1 MRMPDPATA
10 RTLQGASSGSRDTQH
25 AMSQEN
31 VEIVR
36 RFLDRAHADPDRV
49 WGIFDDS
56 VVWEI
61 GPLRIPDLP
70 PTSHGPEQVREF
82 FRRWAVGDVG
92 GERGENVERLRRAYE
107 AFSRATSIRRLRS
120 CTPSSSS
127 SAPEV
132 NPELRARRPFGPGW
146 SQTH

>member
-1 MRMPDPATA
+1 
-10 RTLQGASSGSRDTQH
+10 
-25 AMSQEN
+25 MSQGN

-82 FRRWAVGDVG
+82 FRRWAGSFEDWDFEAEEPVPVGRNGVLVRIQQWG
-92 GERGENVERLRRAYE
+92 RGKGSGARVEVRLSNEHHEPPQASLRDPLPTG
-107 AFSRATSIRRLRS
+107 FTSDTPATPLQLHAVPVRY
-120 CTPSSSS
+120 
-127 SAPEV
+127 
-132 NPELRARRPFGPGW
+132 
-146 SQTH
+146 

>member
-1 MRMPDPATA
+1 
-10 RTLQGASSGSRDTQH
+10 
-25 AMSQEN
+25 MSQEN

-49 WGIFDDS
+49 WDIFDDG

-82 FRRWAVGDVG
+82 FRRWAGSFEDWDFEAEEPVPVGRNGVLVRIQQWG
-92 GERGENVERLRRAYE
+92 RGKGSGARVDLRFWEAWEMRDGKAIRVTHHYE
-107 AFSRATSIRRLRS
+107 KADALDDIG
-120 CTPSSSS
+120 TPD
-127 SAPEV
+127 
-132 NPELRARRPFGPGW
+132 
-146 SQTH
+146 

>member
-1 MRMPDPATA
+1 
-10 RTLQGASSGSRDTQH
+10 
-25 AMSQEN
+25 MSQEN

-49 WGIFDDS
+49 WGIFDEG

-82 FRRWAVGDVG
+82 FRQWAGSFEDWDFEAEEPVPVGRDRVLVRIQQWG
-92 GERGENVERLRRAYE
+92 RGKGSGATVDLRFWQAWEMRDGRAIRVTHHYE
-107 AFSRATSIRRLRS
+107 KADALDDIG
-120 CTPSSSS
+120 TPD
-127 SAPEV
+127 
-132 NPELRARRPFGPGW
+132 
-146 SQTH
+146 

>member
-1 MRMPDPATA
+1 
-10 RTLQGASSGSRDTQH
+10 
-25 AMSQEN
+25 MSQEN

-70 PTSHGPEQVREF
+70 PTSHGPEEVREF
-82 FRRWAVGDVG
+82 FRRWAGSFEDWDFEAEAPVPVGRNGVLVRIQQWG
-92 GERGENVERLRRAYE
+92 RGKGSGARVEVRFWQAWEMRDGKAIRVTHYYE
-107 AFSRATSIRRLRS
+107 KADALDDIG
-120 CTPSSSS
+120 TP
-127 SAPEV
+127 V
-132 NPELRARRPFGPGW
+132 
-146 SQTH
+146 